1 MDIEEN
7 WQTPSFATM
16 RSSVR
21 SRLAPPIFQSL
32 RATPNPESVPFCS
45 NNKYQA
51 CRGKLPH
58 RFSGLHRHH
67 PAHTHFYRHSLNVS
81 ALRRRSCIGV
91 HWAPGPGPPS
101 ANGRDKQ
108 KPRYVFRTV
117 SARMLAH
124 RRRYTRVPIRAQVTC
139 IVDSRTMRG
148 VSWNLSQGGMQV
160 QVSDLKP
167 KEGVKLSFRLP
178 VSGVAV
184 DAVGAVAW
192 GDEKRHGIQF
202 TYLGAQSRQ
211 SILQYIAEHMER

>member
-1 MDIEEN
+1 
-7 WQTPSFATM
+7 
-16 RSSVR
+16 
-21 SRLAPPIFQSL
+21 
-32 RATPNPESVPFCS
+32 
-45 NNKYQA
+45 
-51 CRGKLPH
+51 
-58 RFSGLHRHH
+58 
-67 PAHTHFYRHSLNVS
+67 
-81 ALRRRSCIGV
+81 
-91 HWAPGPGPPS
+91 
-101 ANGRDKQ
+101 
-108 KPRYVFRTV
+108 
-117 SARMLAH
+117 
-124 RRRYTRVPIRAQVTC
+124 
-139 IVDSRTMRG
+139 MRG